1 MLFTG
6 GTAAKPK
13 RDEKKEK
20 KSDRDNTYEVQE
32 NVYVRWGNSLLA
44 NEPLKDF
51 KDLCELKYMSSVVQI
66 ATSTVPAITGN
77 RIDDCASILA
87 CIGDTKTSPSELA
100 DSQQK
105 AVLQTWWN
113 LVQAFWKKYGP
124 DPIKDDKLTEAMK
137 QWCTEVTKDYD
148 EVSVCD
154 FTSSWRDGFAFNILL
169 HNFDDKL
176 VDLEKISQSTAGER
190 LENAFATA
198 EQNFHVARLLQVK
211 DLHSE
216 HLDSHS
222 VVCYLMTLYLSI
234 IGKSSIGALQS
245 SDAYMTSTDR
255 SGSISGSSTR
265 RDSQKPGVEAGEM
278 LGSSQSVDL
287 QQIEPQSPQSA
298 VTQPPSYVEAVP
310 AAPAQPPRPPPPVEA
325 IPMPAPQQRPPA
337 PVEAVPTP
345 LAQRRPS
352 APVEAMSMSTPQ
364 QRPPAP
370 MEAMPA
376 PAPQQRPP
384 APVEAV
390 PAPAPQQR
398 PPAPSEAMPTPAAQ
412 QQCSTAPSTSTSTTP
427 AQADRTSPRGKK
439 VGTEQSMEGEI
450 RSRKSSSS
458 SQKSSKSKRARK
470 EELTREFENCLE
482 QVLTWLLEAEEELS
496 LLQEV
501 DRNDLRIVRRQFRDF
516 EQFMASLTESQ
527 DTVGRVLHRG
537 QILCGKSENEE
548 ERAAIE
554 GQLRLVNGR
563 WEALRELSMQRQND
577 LQISLN
583 KLQNKQLAAIDQWL
597 TGVEFE
603 MAACEPLAAT
613 HDAALR
619 QIEAHTRLQAKI
631 HGFQETI
638 NDLSAFVAVVDGNES
653 SDERVGAL
661 EQTLQSVGERWRT
674 VCEWAEVRAS
684 QLDGLAELCAHTLE
698 VFETL
703 SHWLK
708 EREHELLGLKSAHHL
723 ESPEQVAEQV
733 RKLQRAEAALEAEH
747 GSFVRLSQL
756 SCELVA
762 RLEKSNGSAANDVRR
777 RLDTVTQRWDNLVA
791 RIEEHSRTLVQSGKA
806 DVRQLRKVEPLA
818 SSSGIEHGTKADR
831 VVKPNET
838 SLKVTTLEELAAEAE
853 TTSET
858 EAEEAKNQIVERFL
872 RHVAKLTA
880 EMEPLRAWSSTFTVS
895 RKPDQVRK
903 MISICQE
910 KLLQIK
916 DQEAKV
922 NRLQLELEHLHLSS
936 DLSVSQMKKANDAFE
951 KFAKGWARIVTKI
964 SEAMNVLTG
973 HDETDEE
980 SLVAKGIEQ
989 WIEGCDKVLSDL
1001 LKLTKEDRTK
1011 RLVKLRQQLQVQ
1023 DNNLSFI
1030 EKDPLKKA
1038 ILKKGL
1044 DIVRKRMSTMSEE
1057 DEPPSKSST
1066 AEEDLNR
1073 ELEGEWCTVGDV
1085 PLLDKEVERAE
1096 RAVETARSGNM
1107 SSETVEKAETRK
1119 AEMVER
1125 RRATVTALDKMKAA
1139 EDGLHSIA
1147 TSLEATSSSDIS
1159 LCGAIIELRKSRD
1172 RLASYETLKKEAER
1186 AAERMLALDD
1196 NVPQAVQTATRN
1208 RIRKLGEQWHE
1219 LENVIEDHL
1228 SCARK
1233 EHRRSIQKAISTEE
1247 RLLEQLEKRLTDSE
1261 RPSDAEE
1268 CCEHL
1273 DNLESL
1279 LEKVSSPL
1287 EVGEEATSM
1296 DESFVRDSFA
1306 RLNESRQ
1313 RLAEAA
1319 RERIAELSRA
1329 VADCERFEKQMADMQ
1344 QWSSHVSSL
1353 LDLRKSGDVSAL
1365 DVPDEYK
1372 ELAKEFASWSKTLD
1386 DIAVW
1391 LEEGERRNNERF
1403 HDQFAHAKNIFSELS
1418 QKFADFKHPK
1428 SFVEKLDRTVHKLDD
1443 VENSL
1448 DDMTGIE
1455 AIFCSESLD
1464 EARLLVKKLI
1474 TLEEDVHSL
1483 EKGKEQLIQ
1492 EGIFDKESAAPF
1504 TEKIRQCKK
1513 KTKELGLRA
1522 EDTVERLEDCVDMYG
1537 KLLKES
1543 EAVEEFLDQLEYRLD
1558 KYASEDKANDEEV
1571 VDELVS
1577 EWNRHEASLKNLEE
1591 LERLLRENAVKISES
1606 VCVEKR
1612 RRADALKMRL
1622 DGWSRT
1628 VQEMNNDEDTLLM
1641 QVDELH
1647 DYLVNELDKVKDKE
1661 PEEIAS
1667 TLRFLRGDRDR
1678 LSSRARKLAAIN
1690 PRMANANLC
1699 GDVTDRWQRLESRL
1713 HAPPTAPQAV
1723 EIDGAE
1729 LNVDL
1734 PFHEKIDLLKN
1745 CFDKAKAS
1753 LDFDAS
1759 PVSSVIQWDKRLKAV
1774 DNFLTESRTALNDV
1788 IDKGRSLAN
1797 SGRMELDTH
1806 RAIEKLD
1813 DIVDIADQL
1822 EMELD
1827 SQKAVLDPL
1836 LAEAEAVD
1844 KDREAAEAVV
1854 DALASRNLNDPA
1866 IASATRQDLAD
1877 RDSQF
1882 AALSQRAAAIHAA
1895 LPGKSSASR
1904 DTTLATLYEKLNR
1917 LETLLMQPGSRSIA
1931 TATPIRTSPDRTSMS
1946 STGLAMEVGNVTDA
1960 YTTEEEMKEDQ
1971 SEAAEPKPT
1980 IITVGESAAPQEEK
1994 KEKVEEK
2001 LEEQPESIQEGA
2013 EPPMPPPREHIPA
2026 PVQSDGPPSPKVRK
2040 IVLPSEKTIP
2050 EEEVPPPV
2058 NGEVSVNGVK
2068 ETVIDE
2074 PTISVSFTRP
2084 TMVTMSVEEDLSSTA
2099 EAPSKSSPPS
2109 SDEMEEVYKSLDQI
2123 EEALTLDEH
2132 YPMEGID
2139 DFEERYAKMSEDL
2152 KKALQKVDEHQ
2163 MTMDVLEVSHTQERV
2178 EALRKDLQKRRER
2191 AANDREEWNKLQKVL
2206 FEAEKGVA
2214 MGDKAMD
2221 RFSGRETSPR
2231 LEELEERQK
2240 IVEEM
2245 LPRVDSL
2252 VIDAIRRLGLILPR
2266 LTEGGERAISIRNR
2280 TRDVETRFRELVR
2293 AVREARVR
2301 LDARAVDQSQLRHD
2315 LENLQFWFDETAVEL
2330 DVDFNPYDLKAIDEA
2345 IKVATAKN
2353 VQIAEKK
2360 TALINLENAK
2370 ERLLAQA
2377 SVDPGAKHDVR
2388 RGVSEVAKRIAD
2400 LRSDLVDRLHS
2411 LAQCKREC
2419 EAFWRQV
2426 DDMAR
2431 RGADLQ
2437 RRCQAINDAVIFTP
2451 SPDHVLSCRH
2461 DAEMLKKDI
2470 ASIKER
2476 VQRANAEHVKLGG
2489 KSEKKIVT
2497 VITSCN
2503 TAISFAA
2510 ALAEPPVSTTDDSLH
2525 DSTHSQSTVVDASHR
2540 DGAITQASTAEM
2552 IEEEDGVLSEEETIE
2567 PEYQGTLESV
2577 TGSAKDDDEKHGMPR
2592 LNARD
2597 TNNWQALTQLRHWL
2611 NELERDA
2618 SLTVDLCDRTAIREM
2633 TNTVQ
2638 GIMDHIRMKIMDVVG
2653 IHDVSS
2659 ANMVKQKARDLMDDM
2674 ERVARQCDKRRMT
2687 LQQIAEQSRVW
2698 GQARDAVELWMQEA
2712 DEVLGHKRS
2721 EETTDEAVQE
2731 ELKAIEGIIG
2741 ELDEKKAAIKD
2752 VNAKGNAMLDTFT
2765 RDDAH
2770 TLSHELS
2777 KLNMRWS
2784 KFNDNLRI
2792 RRAVLEATQRSRSD
2806 FHTAFADFEN
2816 WLDRIAGTVGELESL
2831 TANTQSLKD
2840 TTKRREWIQQN
2851 KSLEAELDA
2860 HEEVLKAIDEMGQ
2873 KLGAGIDSGKDR
2885 SEVQN
2890 RLDAVAQRWKE
2901 VRETENLVRERLAEA
2916 EQEWEKLTNTL
2927 SSLLGWIEDKSI
2939 EMLEQQPV
2947 GGSLTAVMAQST
2959 WMKNMEKEMEQKGIQ
2974 IREAITNAHSFLM
2987 QHDLRPKLHR
2997 PGVLAEDDEDEQK
3010 DAEQRRCGLQIHVDC
3025 EKLKEKW
3032 AEFGVQ
3038 FADWD
3043 RAIHAAA
3050 LRLQELERALAE
3062 CQLHLSSVESEVEQ
3076 LRPVERLRLEE
3087 LKDARRQCESLAN
3100 RVADLRIHVDDAND
3114 ACGRVLAADT
3124 PLDQHPR
3131 NQLDSVNERFMAL
3144 KTALRVR
3151 TAALRNALTDF
3162 GPSSEHF
3169 LNQSVSLPWQR
3180 AISKT
3185 NQLPYYIDH
3194 TTEKTQWE
3202 HPVWVEMA
3210 KELSQFNRVKFIAY
3224 RTAMKLRALQKRLCL
3239 DLVDIPM
3246 LEKCF
3251 SRLAGL
3257 SNEELPGLEGMV
3269 TSILPLFEQLNA
3281 KHPQMVRSVALA
3293 VDLCIN
3299 FLLNLFDPSRDGIL
3313 RVLSFKT
3320 ALVVM
3325 SSAPLED
3332 KYRFIFDLVAQDGQ
3346 ADQKHIALLL
3356 YDLIQI
3362 PRLVGEAAAFGGS
3375 NVEPSVRSC
3384 FETVRLAPTITVG
3397 PFLEWLK
3404 QEPQSI
3410 VWLPVMH
3417 RLATAEFA
3425 KHQAKCN
3432 VCKMFPIIGLRYRC
3446 LRCFNLD
3453 LCQNCFFSQRT
3464 AKKHKLKHPMQEYA
3478 VPTTSSE
3485 DARDFARMVRN
3496 KFSRSK
3502 SSLGYLPV
3510 DVGDEGR
3517 PLTIAAPSVRNPATD
3532 PIHLRSAAI
3541 AHRLAELTMSQPAEP
3556 VDERLADVQSPA
3568 QLINQVDQM
3577 QKDELDQVLQRLQ
3590 LENMELKRE
3599 LERRK
3604 TAAASTPDLD
3614 RVTSPGRRSEGR
3626 GATLPRLSSHSQ
3638 QGRSVPSLKSAQ
3650 SQSDVMDE
3658 ARALRLHKQR
3668 LEHRS
3673 RILEQQNEQLELQLQ
3688 RLKKVIEQQKEN
3700 GSRQWNGDREWS
3712 ERRSQPPFATGVD
3725 DRYGY
3730 DTARSRASER
3740 TVGSGPVW
3748 NADDD
3753 RGAADTAS
3761 GHPTRMQSLLATVD
3775 DLGRAM
3781 ENLVVSV
3788 VYDSDQDQQ

>member
-13 RDEKKEK
+13 RDERKEK
-20 KSDRDNTYEVQE
+20 KSDRDDKHEIQE
-32 NVYVRWGNSLLA
+32 SVYVRWGNSLLA

-51 KDLCELKYMSSVVQI
+51 RDLCDVKYMSSIASI
-66 ATSTVPAITGN
+66 ATGTAPMVSGN
-77 RIDDCASILA
+77 RLDDCAAILA
-87 CIGDTKTSPSELA
+87 CIGDTKTSPIELA

-105 AVLQTWWN
+105 AVLSAWWS
-113 LVQAFWKKYGP
+113 LVNAFWKKFGP
-124 DPIKDDKLTEAMK
+124 DPIRDDKLSEAMR
-137 QWCTEVTKDYD
+137 QWCVEVTKDY
-148 EVSVCD
+148 EAVSVCD
-154 FTSSWRDGFAFNILL
+154 FTSSWRDGYAFNCLL
-169 HNFDDKL
+169 HNFDEKL
-176 VDLEKISQSTAGER
+176 VDLDRIAEVTAMER
-190 LENAFATA
+190 IENAFAVA
-198 EQNFHVARLLQVK
+198 QQKFQVARLLQVR

-222 VVCYLMTLYLSI
+222 VVCYLMTLYLSL
-234 IGKSSIGALQS
+234 IGKSSIIALQGAEPYMMAMPQERPAPILPHQGTAASSSADDLQRTSNSSEVTTSSQVSVPAPVRAPSPPPPPPPPPPPEMDVATAQPVAEVAASPQKSSKPPPIPVEQQCTSVPSTSLGAAEQSPRAKKHPLQS
-245 SDAYMTSTDR
+245 SETT
-255 SGSISGSSTR
+255 
-265 RDSQKPGVEAGEM
+265 EAEM
-278 LGSSQSVDL
+278 
-287 QQIEPQSPQSA
+287 
-298 VTQPPSYVEAVP
+298 
-310 AAPAQPPRPPPPVEA
+310 
-325 IPMPAPQQRPPA
+325 
-337 PVEAVPTP
+337 
-345 LAQRRPS
+345 
-352 APVEAMSMSTPQ
+352 
-364 QRPPAP
+364 
-370 MEAMPA
+370 
-376 PAPQQRPP
+376 
-384 APVEAV
+384 
-390 PAPAPQQR
+390 
-398 PPAPSEAMPTPAAQ
+398 
-412 QQCSTAPSTSTSTTP
+412 
-427 AQADRTSPRGKK
+427 
-439 VGTEQSMEGEI
+439 

-458 SQKSSKSKRARK
+458 SQRSSKSKRARK

-496 LLQEV
+496 LMEEV
-501 DRNDLRIVRRQFRDF
+501 ETNDLKAVRKQFKDF
-516 EQFMASLTESQ
+516 EQFMSSLTDSQ
-527 DTVGRVLHRG
+527 DTVGRVLARG
-537 QILCGKSENEE
+537 QLLCGKAESEE

-563 WEALRELSMQRQND
+563 WESLRELSMRRQNA
-577 LQISLN
+577 LQTTLN
-583 KLQNKQLAAIDQWL
+583 QLQNRQLVLIDKWL
-597 TGVEFE
+597 NGVEFE
-603 MAACEPLAAT
+603 MTSCEPLAST
-613 HDAALR
+613 HDAAIR
-619 QIEAHTRLQAKI
+619 QIEAHTRLQSKI
-631 HGFQETI
+631 HAFQDTI
-638 NDLSAFVAVVDGNES
+638 NDLSCFVAVVDEGDS
-653 SDERVGAL
+653 SDERVGLL
-661 EQTLQSVGERWRT
+661 EQRLQTIGERWRA
-674 VCEWAEVRAS
+674 VCEWAEVRAA
-684 QLDGLAELCAHTLE
+684 QLDGLAELCAHTIE
-698 VFETL
+698 VFDTL
-703 SHWLK
+703 NVWLK

-723 ESPEQVAEQV
+723 EDPEQVAEQV

-762 RLEKSNGSAANDVRR
+762 RLEKGNGAAANDVRR

-791 RIEEHSRTLVQSGKA
+791 RIEEHSRMLVQSGKA
-806 DVRQLRKVEPLA
+806 DVRQLKHTAPPA
-818 SSSGIEHGTKADR
+818 AHSSGGMEQGMKADR
-831 VVKPNET
+831 FVKANET
-838 SLKVTTLEELAAEAE
+838 SLKVTTLEAIQAERGE
-853 TTSET
+853 TTSDT
-858 EAEEAKNQIVERFL
+858 EDEEAKNQVLERFL

-880 EMEPLRAWSSTFTVS
+880 EMEPLRAWSSTFQVS
-895 RKPDQVRK
+895 KKSDQVRK
-903 MISICQE
+903 MISVCQE
-910 KLLQIK
+910 KLIQIK

-922 NRLQLELEHLHLSS
+922 NRLQLELEHMHLSS
-936 DLSVSQMKKANDAFE
+936 NLTPAHLKKANDAFE

-973 HDETDEE
+973 HDEGDEE
-980 SLVAKGIEQ
+980 TLVAKGIEQ
-989 WIEGCDKVLSDL
+989 WIEGCDKVLCEL
-1001 LKLTKEDRTK
+1001 VKLPVEERTK
-1011 RLVKLRQQLQVQ
+1011 RVAKLQQQLLTQ

-1044 DIVRKRMSTMSEE
+1044 DIVRKRIAAL
-1057 DEPPSKSST
+1057 
-1066 AEEDLNR
+1066 AEEPTTSAGNAEQELNQ
-1073 ELEGEWCTVGDV
+1073 ELDGEWCTVGDV
-1085 PLLDKEVERAE
+1085 EALDKEVQRAE
-1096 RAVETARSGNM
+1096 RAVNIARQADM
-1107 SSETVEKAETRK
+1107 SSDIVEKAETKK
-1119 AEMVER
+1119 AEMEER
-1125 RRATVTALDKMKAA
+1125 RRATHAAHEKMKAA
-1139 EDGLHSIA
+1139 EDGLQSIA
-1147 TSLEATSSSDIS
+1147 AAVEATSSSNIS
-1159 LCGAIIELRKSRD
+1159 LTGAIVELRRSRD
-1172 RLASYETLKKEAER
+1172 RLASYETLRKEAER
-1186 AAERMLALDD
+1186 AAEKMLALDD
-1196 NVPQAVQTATRN
+1196 NVPQTILTTTRT
-1208 RIRKLGEQWHE
+1208 RIRELGERWKE
-1219 LENVIEDHL
+1219 LENTIEDHL

-1233 EHRRSIQKAISTEE
+1233 EQRRLVQKTISNEE
-1247 RLLEQLEKRLTDSE
+1247 RLLEQLEKRLADSE
-1261 RPSDAEE
+1261 RASDAEE

-1273 DNLESL
+1273 DNLETL
-1279 LEKVSSPL
+1279 LEKVSSSL
-1287 EVGEEATSM
+1287 ELDDEVSSM
-1296 DESFVRDSFA
+1296 DESFVRDSVA

-1313 RLAEAA
+1313 RLATAT
-1319 RERIAELSRA
+1319 RERIAALSRA

-1372 ELAKEFASWSKTLD
+1372 ELSKEFSAWSTTLD
-1386 DIAVW
+1386 EIGVW
-1391 LEEGERRNNERF
+1391 LQDGERRDNERF
-1403 HDQFAHAKNIFSELS
+1403 NDQYAHAKNTFAELS
-1418 QKFADFKHPK
+1418 QKFGDFKHPK
-1428 SFVEKLDRTVHKLDD
+1428 SFAEKLERTAHVLGDI
-1443 VENSL
+1443 ENAL

-1455 AIFCSESLD
+1455 AIFCGESLS

-1504 TEKIRQCKK
+1504 TEKIRLCKK

-1522 EDTVERLEDCVDMYG
+1522 EDAVERLEDCVEMYG

-1543 EAVEEFLDQLEYRLD
+1543 EAVEEFLDNLEHRLE
-1558 KYASEDKANDEEV
+1558 KYAQEDKTNDEEV

-1577 EWNRHEASLKNLEE
+1577 EWNRHEASLRSLEE
-1591 LERLLRENAVKISES
+1591 LERLLRENAVKVSEA
-1606 VCVEKR
+1606 VYAEKR

-1628 VQEMNNDEDTLLM
+1628 VQEMNNDEETLLM

-1647 DYLVNELDKVKDKE
+1647 AYLVNELDKVKDKE

-1667 TLRFLRGDRDR
+1667 SLRFLRGDRDR

-1690 PRMANANLC
+1690 PRMAQANLC
-1699 GDVTDRWQRLESRL
+1699 GDVTERWQQLESQL
-1713 HAPPTAPQAV
+1713 HAPNSAINASLGP
-1723 EIDGAE
+1723 AE

-1734 PFHEKIDLLKN
+1734 PFHEKIDLLKAS
-1745 CFDKAKAS
+1745 FDKAKAS
-1753 LDFDAS
+1753 LDFDAA
-1759 PVSSVIQWDKRLKAV
+1759 PVSNVVQWERRLRAV
-1774 DNFLTESRTALNDV
+1774 DDFLTESRTAMDDV

-1822 EMELD
+1822 EMELE
-1827 SQKAVLDPL
+1827 SQRAVLDPL
-1836 LAEAEAVD
+1836 LARAEAVD

-1854 DALASRNLNDPA
+1854 DALAERNLKDPA
-1866 IASATRQDLAD
+1866 IAKATRQDLAD
-1877 RDSQF
+1877 RDAQF
-1882 AALSQRAAAIHAA
+1882 ADLSHRAAEIHAA

-1904 DTTLATLYEKLNR
+1904 DMTLAALGEKLAR
-1917 LETLLMQPGSRSIA
+1917 LESLLVESHNSQTRSIA
-1931 TATPIRTSPDRTSMS
+1931 SATPIKTSPDRTSTS
-1946 STGLAMEVGNVTDA
+1946 SVGPLAMEVGNVTDA
-1960 YTTEEEMKEDQ
+1960 YTTEEEMKDEQQPVSVASENGEVQQARKEELTEEHKEEAIAPLHREPEPQ
-1971 SEAAEPKPT
+1971 STEQEKPKQVLDALPEVELDEKPKKATPPEPVNEQEGEKPEELNDNEPLEV
-1980 IITVGESAAPQEEK
+1980 IPAPQEA
-1994 KEKVEEK
+1994 VPEE
-2001 LEEQPESIQEGA
+2001 
-2013 EPPMPPPREHIPA
+2013 A
-2026 PVQSDGPPSPKVRK
+2026 PKPKVRK
-2040 IVLPSEKTIP
+2040 ILLPSEPSDEISPPKVIKN
-2050 EEEVPPPV
+2050 EESVD
-2058 NGEVSVNGVK
+2058 GEGNEPQVSVA
-2068 ETVIDE
+2068 
-2074 PTISVSFTRP
+2074 FTQP
-2084 TMVTMSVEEDLSSTA
+2084 TMVTMDIVEESNGVDA
-2099 EAPSKSSPPS
+2099 SPIATPPPF
-2109 SDEMEEVYKSLDQI
+2109 EMEQVYTNLDTI
-2123 EEALTLDEH
+2123 EEALAHDNQ
-2132 YPMEGID
+2132 YPMEAVD
-2139 DFEERYAKMSEDL
+2139 DYEERYAKMSSELDD
-2152 KKALQKVDEHQ
+2152 ALQKVDEHQ
-2163 MTMDVLEVSHTQERV
+2163 MTMDVLEVSHTQERIA
-2178 EALRKDLQKRRER
+2178 ALKKDLEERKRK
-2191 AANDREEWNKLQKVL
+2191 AADEREEWLKLQNVL

-2221 RFSGRETSPR
+2221 RFSGRQASPR
-2231 LEELEERQK
+2231 LEELEERQQA
-2240 IVEEM
+2240 VEEL
-2245 LPRVDSL
+2245 LPHVETL
-2252 VIDAIRRLGLILPR
+2252 VCDASRRLAIILPR
-2266 LTEGGERAISIRNR
+2266 LGVDSERAVAIRNR
-2280 TRDVETRFRELVR
+2280 TRDVETRFRDLVR
-2293 AVREARVR
+2293 AAREARVR
-2301 LDARAVDQSQLRHD
+2301 LDARAVDQNQLKHD

-2330 DVDFNPYDLKAIDEA
+2330 DVDFNPYDMKGIEEA
-2345 IKVATAKN
+2345 IKVATAKHA
-2353 VQIAEKK
+2353 QIAEKK
-2360 TALINLENAK
+2360 TALVQLENAK
-2370 ERLLAQA
+2370 ERLVAQA
-2377 SVDPGAKHDVR
+2377 SVDPALKHEVR

-2400 LRSDLVDRLHS
+2400 LRSDLVDRQQA
-2411 LAQCKREC
+2411 LAQIKRDC
-2419 EAFWRQV
+2419 EAFWRNV

-2431 RGADLQ
+2431 RGTDLQ

-2451 SPDHVLSCRH
+2451 SPDHVLACRS
-2461 DAEMLKKDI
+2461 DAAALRNDI
-2470 ASIKER
+2470 ADIKQR

-2497 VITSCN
+2497 VITTCN
-2503 TAISFAA
+2503 TAIQFAA
-2510 ALAEPPVSTTDDSLH
+2510 ALAEPPVSTDESLH
-2525 DSTHSQSTVVDASHR
+2525 DSSYSQGTVVETRR

-2552 IEEEDGVLSEEETIE
+2552 VEEEDGALSEEDTIE

-2577 TGSAKDDDEKHGMPR
+2577 TGSSSKDDDRPPGMPR
-2592 LNARD
+2592 LHPRD
-2597 TNNWQALTQLRHWL
+2597 ATSWQSLTQLRHWL

-2618 SLTVDLCDRTAIREM
+2618 SLTVDLCDRNAIREM
-2633 TNTVQ
+2633 TKTVQ
-2638 GIMDHIRMKIMDVVG
+2638 GIMDHIRAKILDVVG
-2653 IHDVSS
+2653 IQDASGAEV
-2659 ANMVKQKARDLMDDM
+2659 VKRKARELVEDMD
-2674 ERVARQCDKRRMT
+2674 RVARQCDRRRAT
-2687 LQQIAEQSRVW
+2687 LQQLGEQSRVW
-2698 GQARDAVELWMQEA
+2698 SSARDAVELWMQQS
-2712 DEVLGHKRS
+2712 DELIGHKRT
-2721 EETTDEAVQE
+2721 EESTDEAMRE
-2731 ELKAIEGIIG
+2731 ELKAIEGIIA
-2741 ELDEKKAAIKD
+2741 ELEQKKAAIND
-2752 VNAKGNAMLDTFT
+2752 VNAKGNAMLDTYT
-2765 RDDAH
+2765 RDEAH

-2777 KLNMRWS
+2777 KLNMKWS

-2806 FHTAFADFEN
+2806 FHTAFADFED
-2816 WLDRIAGTVGELESL
+2816 WLGRIGQTVAELEEA

-2840 TTKRREWIQQN
+2840 TAKRRDWIQQH
-2851 KSLEAELDA
+2851 KALEAELDA
-2860 HEEVLKAIDEMGQ
+2860 HESVLKAVDEMGR
-2873 KLGAGIDSGKDR
+2873 KLGAGLDSGKDR
-2885 SEVQN
+2885 SEINN
-2890 RLDAVAQRWKE
+2890 RLDSMAKRWAD
-2901 VRETENLVRERLAEA
+2901 VRQMEGNIKNRLAEA

-2927 SSLLGWIEDKSI
+2927 SNLISWIEDKSI
-2939 EMLEQQPV
+2939 EMLAQQPV
-2947 GGSLTAVMAQST
+2947 GGSLSAVMAQGA
-2959 WMKNMEKEMEQKGIQ
+2959 WMKTTEKEMEQKGIQ
-2974 IREAITNAHSFLM
+2974 VREAISSAHSFLM
-2987 QHDLRPKLHR
+2987 QHDLRPKMHR
-2997 PGVLAEDDEDEQK
+2997 TGVLADDDEADVR
-3010 DAEQRRCGLQIHVDC
+3010 DVEQRRCGLQIHVDC
-3025 EKLKEKW
+3025 EKLKKKW
-3032 AEFGVQ
+3032 AELGVQ

-3062 CQLHLSSVESEVEQ
+3062 CQLHLSSVESEMEH

-3087 LKDARRQCESLAN
+3087 LKDARRVCESLAN

-3124 PLDQHPR
+3124 PLDHHPR
-3131 NQLDSVNERFMAL
+3131 NQLDSVNQRFLAL

-3151 TAALRNALTDF
+3151 SAALRNALTDF

-3169 LNQSVSLPWQR
+3169 LNQSVALPWQR

-3269 TSILPLFEQLNA
+3269 SSILPLFEQLNA

-3325 SSAPLED
+3325 SSAPLEE
-3332 KYRFIFDLVAQDGQ
+3332 KYRFIFNLVAQDGL

-3384 FETVRLAPTITVG
+3384 FETVRLAPSIGMV
-3397 PFLEWLK
+3397 PFLEWMK
-3404 QEPQSI
+3404 QEPQSV

-3517 PLTIAAPSVRNPATD
+3517 PLTTASPAVRNPATEAL
-3532 PIHLRSAAI
+3532 HQRSAAI
-3541 AHRLAELTMSQPAEP
+3541 AHRLAELTSSQPAEP
-3556 VDERLADVQSPA
+3556 RDERAADVQSPA

-3590 LENMELKRE
+3590 LENLELKRE

-3604 TAAASTPDLD
+3604 TATTSTPDLD
-3614 RVTSPGRRSEGR
+3614 RVSSPGRRSEGR
-3626 GATLPRLSSHSQ
+3626 GATLPRLSGHNH

-3700 GSRQWNGDREWS
+3700 GSRTDWS
-3712 ERRSQPPFATGVD
+3712 VERDWGERRSHPPFGSAPD
-3725 DRYGY
+3725 HIPY
-3730 DTARSRASER
+3730 DSSSRSRASEQR
-3740 TVGSGPVW
+3740 AAW
-3748 NADDD
+3748 EDDD
-3753 RGAADTAS
+3753 GAADAVGS
-3761 GHPTRMQSLLATVD
+3761 RPTRMQSLLATVD

-3788 VYDSDQDQQ
+3788 VYDSDQEQ